1 MKNNIIKTI
10 VVCAGFSV
18 LSACMAPVKVGPDT
32 GYVINSVPDHVIKSR
47 QRAITLLVA
56 LPETNPVYNTRR
68 MAYTT
73 CPYQI
78 TYYSQSRWVQA
89 PADMLEPL
97 LIQTLQKTNH
107 FKAIVSP
114 PYTGHYDYVM
124 RTEIK
129 TLLIDYTQRT
139 PVLRLSLQGQI
150 ISAVSGSVRSS
161 QDFTTSVPLPQLS
174 PYGAVLAANC
184 AVEEL
189 LREIAAWS
197 VKNTR

>member
-1 MKNNIIKTI
+1 MKNIIRAI
-10 VVCAGFSV
+10 IVCASFSV

-32 GYVINSVPDHVIKSR
+32 GYVINSVPDHVVTTR
-47 QRAITLLVA
+47 QRGITLLTA
-56 LPETNPVYNTRR
+56 TPDTNPVYNTRR

-73 CPYQI
+73 RPYQI

-89 PADMLEPL
+89 PAEMIEPL
-97 LIQTLQKTNH
+97 LVQTLQKTNH

-114 PYTGHYDYVM
+114 PYTGQYDYVM

-129 TLLIDYTQRT
+129 TLLIDYTQKT
-139 PVLRLSLQGQI
+139 PVLRLSVQGQLT
-150 ISAVSGSVRSS
+150 SAASGRMLSS
-161 QDFTTSVPLPQLS
+161 RDFTTAVPLPQAS

-184 AVEEL
+184 AADEL
-189 LREIAAWS
+189 LRQIAAWS